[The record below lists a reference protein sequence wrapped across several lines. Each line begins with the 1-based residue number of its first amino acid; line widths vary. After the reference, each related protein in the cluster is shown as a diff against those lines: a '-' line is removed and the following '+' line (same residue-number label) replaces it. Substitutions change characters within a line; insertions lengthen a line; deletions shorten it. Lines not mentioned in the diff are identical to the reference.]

1 MTIPVSVPP
10 EPSRPGEA
18 QTRGCT
24 TVRTVTLLLAETG
37 SVVVVVT
44 LLMLVSVVGLAGVVT
59 VIAIVIVVP
68 LVIAP
73 RAHVTVE
80 VPEHEPW
87 VVAEETKAVLG
98 GMMSVTDPSAEFDRP
113 RF

>member
-24 TVRTVTLLLAETG
+24 TVRTVTLLLAATG

-44 LLMLVSVVGLAGVVT
+44 LLVFVRVVGLAGAVT

-68 LVIAP
+68 LVMGP
-73 RAHVTVE
+73 RVHVTVE

-87 VVAEETKAVLG
+87 VVAEETNVVPG
-98 GMMSVTDPSAEFDRP
+98 GMVSVTDPSAEFDKP
-113 RF
+113 RS